1 MVGYTKT
8 LLTIGAIIICSFI
21 GPIICT
27 FFVVLIFGFPLETPH
42 NILFFLIGAFLY
54 GAFAIIPSLP
64 FTIPVAIMF
73 VFFVDYFFKYSEK
86 LFGKMIIVITGGFYG
101 GLIMFFLS
109 VWGSEWKRAV
119 DLLDTSGI
127 VNLTFVLF
135 SLGFVTGMICSY
147 LLLILGKRVFKI
159 YEREYKC

>member
-1 MVGYTKT
+1 
-8 LLTIGAIIICSFI
+8 
-21 GPIICT
+21 
-27 FFVVLIFGFPLETPH
+27 
-42 NILFFLIGAFLY
+42 
-54 GAFAIIPSLP
+54 
-64 FTIPVAIMF
+64 MF